1 MKTLE
6 KHSRLLASTTGS
18 VKTGGKSMHNSA
30 SRKCPSALVHP
41 VYSPNFVLI
50 LIALESFFAGMIVS
64 SLL

>member
-1 MKTLE
+1 
-6 KHSRLLASTTGS
+6 
-18 VKTGGKSMHNSA
+18 MHNSA